1 MKRKDLIVVIVL
13 MTIVSILGFSLYK
26 MFTNISPALL
36 TILAGGIGFV
46 VSKIYESIKENK
58 QRAYEK
64 KREQQRA
71 YEKKREIYYKLI
83 KPFREI
89 LFPANGKKKELTN
102 EQIREAVEA
111 AFDNIL
117 YASDEVIKSY
127 GAFRNLSSNGN
138 IQPETVLKQ
147 FALLLKAMRKDL
159 GNQFSTLDEV
169 DILKMFINMSVT
181 EERACYRRTGIS

>member
-64 KREQQRA
+64 KRE
-71 YEKKREIYYKLI
+71 IYYKLI

-117 YASDEVIKSY
+117 Y
-127 GAFRNLSSNGN
+127 
-138 IQPETVLKQ
+138 
-147 FALLLKAMRKDL
+147 
-159 GNQFSTLDEV
+159 
-169 DILKMFINMSVT
+169 
-181 EERACYRRTGIS
+181 

>member
-1 MKRKDLIVVIVL
+1 MKRKDLIVFIVL

-26 MFTNISPALL
+26 MFTNISPAIL

-58 QRAYEK
+58 
-64 KREQQRA
+64 QRA

-181 EERACYRRTGIS
+181 EEREYREKFKSIY

>member
-1 MKRKDLIVVIVL
+1 MKRKDLIVFIVL
-13 MTIVSILGFSLYK
+13 MTIVSILGFGLYK

-46 VSKIYESIKENK
+46 VSKIYESIKENN
-58 QRAYEK
+58 
-64 KREQQRA
+64 QRA

-138 IQPETVLKQ
+138 LQPEAVLKQ
-147 FALLLKAMRKDL
+147 FALLLQAMRKDL

-169 DILKMFINMSVT
+169 DILKMFINMSFT
-181 EERACYRRTGIS
+181 EEREYREKFKSIY